1 MKVPYYKRLKIVVF
15 FYFIFHINIAVGLS
29 ADETVYETTQEVL
42 NRLRIEKDR
51 LKAEPEY
58 IQEIVRE
65 LIIPHLDFSTMAA
78 LTIGKNWDILNSDI
92 QDCFS
97 HGFKN
102 LLVERYAYVLLSYRK
117 QDISYQSALP
127 IGERDYVSITQTLF
141 RPEVKPS
148 TIEYRMRPDDDH
160 WKVVDLVIDEV
171 SLIRNY
177 RKMFNKEIKQQGLTD
192 FIYSFEECQN

>member
-1 MKVPYYKRLKIVVF
+1 MKNPYYKLLKIAVF
-15 FYFIFHINIAVGLS
+15 FYFTSYINIAVGLT
-29 ADETVYETTQEVL
+29 ADETVYETTQEIID
-42 NRLRIEKDR
+42 RLQIEKDR

-65 LIIPHLDFSTMAA
+65 LIVPHLDFSTMSA
-78 LTIGKNWDILNSDI
+78 LTMGKNWGILNDNI
-92 QDCFS
+92 RECVS

-117 QDISYQSALP
+117 QDINYQSAIP
-127 IGERDYVSITQTLF
+127 IGEENYVSIRQTLS

-148 TIEYRMRPDDDH
+148 TIEYRMRPDGDR

-177 RKMFNKEIKQQGLTD
+177 RKMFNKDIKHQGLTD
-192 FIYSFEECQN
+192 FIYSFDECKN

>member
-1 MKVPYYKRLKIVVF
+1 MKILHYKRLNIVIF
-15 FYFIFHINIAVGLS
+15 FYFIFYINIAVGLT

-42 NRLRIEKDR
+42 NRLQIEKDQI
-51 LKAEPEY
+51 KTEPEY

-65 LIIPHLDFSTMAA
+65 LIIPHLDFSTMSA
-78 LTIGKNWDILNSDI
+78 LTIGKNWTILNNNI

-97 HGFKN
+97 LGFKN

-117 QDISYQSALP
+117 QDINYQSAIP
-127 IGERDYVSITQTLF
+127 IGERDYVSITQTLS
-141 RPEVKPS
+141 RPEVKPT
-148 TIEYRMRPDDDH
+148 TIEYRMRPDGDR

-177 RKMFNKEIKQQGLTD
+177 RKMFNKEIKHQGLTE

>member
-1 MKVPYYKRLKIVVF
+1 MNNFCFKPFKVV
-15 FYFIFHINIAVGLS
+15 IFLYLTSYLNIAIGLT
-29 ADETVYETTQEVL
+29 ADEIVYETTQEIINQL
-42 NRLRIEKDR
+42 ETDRDR

-65 LIIPHLDFSTMAA
+65 LVIPHLDFNTMSA
-78 LTIGKNWDILNSDI
+78 LTMGHNWDILNDDI
-92 QDCFS
+92 HHCFS

-102 LLVERYAYVLLSYRK
+102 LLVERYADVLLGYRN
-117 QDISYQSALP
+117 QDIDYQPAKP
-127 IGERDYVSITQTLF
+127 IGEQGYVAVIQTLS

-148 TIEYRMRPDDDH
+148 TIEYRMRPTENS

-177 RKMFNKEIKQQGLTD
+177 RKMFKKEIKNLGLTD
-192 FIYSFEECQN
+192 FIFSFSECKR

>member
-1 MKVPYYKRLKIVVF
+1 MKVPYYKRLNIVIF
-15 FYFIFHINIAVGLS
+15 FYFVFYINIAVGLT

-42 NRLRIEKDR
+42 NRLQIEKAR

-65 LIIPHLDFSTMAA
+65 LIIPHLDFRTMAA
-78 LTIGKNWDILNSDI
+78 LTIGKNWDVLNSDI

-102 LLVERYAYVLLSYRK
+102 LLVERYAYVLLSYRE
-117 QDISYQSALP
+117 QDINYQSALP
-127 IGERDYVSITQTLF
+127 IGERDYVSITQTLS

-148 TIEYRMRPDDDH
+148 TIEYRMRPDGDH

-177 RKMFNKEIKQQGLTD
+177 RKMFNKEIKHQGLTE